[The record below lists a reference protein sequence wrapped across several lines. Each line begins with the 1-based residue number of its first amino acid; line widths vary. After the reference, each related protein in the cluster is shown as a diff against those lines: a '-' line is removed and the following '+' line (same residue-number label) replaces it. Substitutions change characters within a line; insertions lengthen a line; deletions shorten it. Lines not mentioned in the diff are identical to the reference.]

1 MTTKRDINALIQMEK
16 TNGAVGVAAL
26 IVIACVSLIILDR
39 TMNGDFAIN
48 TFWGFFFPTIGF
60 VIGLV
65 GFITRDSKVG
75 PALAMTV
82 FGLIMMS
89 VGVALA

>member
-1 MTTKRDINALIQMEK
+1 MKDKRWQQKEIQLEK

-48 TFWGFFFPTIGF
+48 TFWGVFFPTIGF

-65 GFITRDSKVG
+65 GFITRESKVG

>member
-1 MTTKRDINALIQMEK
+1 MTTKRDINALIQLEK

-48 TFWGFFFPTIGF
+48 TFWGFFFPTIE
-60 VIGLV
+60 
-65 GFITRDSKVG
+65 SKVG

-82 FGLIMMS
+82 FGLIMMG

>member
-1 MTTKRDINALIQMEK
+1 
-16 TNGAVGVAAL
+16 
-26 IVIACVSLIILDR
+26 
-39 TMNGDFAIN
+39 MNGDFAIN

-65 GFITRDSKVG
+65 GFITRESKVG

>member
-1 MTTKRDINALIQMEK
+1 MTTKRDINALIQLEK

-60 VIGLV
+60 VIE
-65 GFITRDSKVG
+65 SKVG

-82 FGLIMMS
+82 FGLIMMG